1 MAINQGG
8 TASKNLVPCPGT
20 GFFDACA
27 KDDNRKGVTK
37 MDNTTREI
45 LELLEDNAK
54 LTPDEIAVMLN
65 IDAAEVRGMIKELE
79 NQKAILSYMTLIN
92 WEKMGEEKV
101 SALIEVRITP
111 QRDVGFDAVA
121 ERIYRFPEVRSMRLM
136 SGTYDLAVFLEG
148 RSMKEVSHFVSTK
161 LATIEGV
168 VSTTTHFVLKTYKQ
182 DGVIMEDGEE
192 DRRLMI
198 SP

>member
-1 MAINQGG
+1 MND
-8 TASKNLVPCPGT
+8 L
-20 GFFDACA
+20 
-27 KDDNRKGVTK
+27 
-37 MDNTTREI
+37 TREI
-45 LELLEDNAK
+45 LELLESNAR
-54 LTPDEIAVMLN
+54 LTPGEIAVML
-65 IDAAEVRGMIKELE
+65 DVEVDVVQRVIREMEDK
-79 NQKAILSYMTLIN
+79 KVILGYITLVN
-92 WEKMGEEKV
+92 WEKVGEEKV

-148 RSMKEVSHFVSTK
+148 RSMKEISNFVSTK

-168 VSTTTHFVLKTYKQ
+168 VSTTTHFVLKSYKQ
-182 DGVIMEDGEE
+182 DGVIVEDGEE
-192 DRRLMI
+192 DRRLVI